1 MQATTDS
8 RAIMVVL
15 ATDEVFPMKVE
26 RSRRAAVTAD
36 DARHAVVAARNA
48 ACVES
53 APCIMLRAD

>member
-1 MQATTDS
+1 MQAATDS

-48 ACVES
+48 S
-53 APCIMLRAD
+53 